1 VASAALL
8 VAVYPGNVKMAADSL
23 RTRSN
28 RFKAIAFARL
38 PLQVPMIRT
47 ALKAARA

>member
-1 VASAALL
+1 M
-8 VAVYPGNVKMAADSL
+8 AVDST
-23 RTRSN
+23 RTRST

-38 PLQVPMIRT
+38 PLQAPMIRS